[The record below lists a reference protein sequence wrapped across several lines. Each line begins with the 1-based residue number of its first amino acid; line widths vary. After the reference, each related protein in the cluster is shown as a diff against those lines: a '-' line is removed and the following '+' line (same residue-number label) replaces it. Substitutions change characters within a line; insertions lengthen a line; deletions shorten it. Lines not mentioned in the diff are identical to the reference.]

1 MPLPASTHKS
11 VKDFTTYLD
20 KQPGLSLPLFLTG
33 VAAPPPATATMLGW
47 AYQELRAH
55 MQGTPPLPVN
65 VFFGQIDRRAARLDA
80 NIAYSQAPTG
90 GFTPSDVLQGDLLKH
105 SESADYQYSMVLSQS
120 CDTPAQQSPYVTL
133 CPVYRES
140 EMTPVVLQKL
150 KSPTK
155 PVPDVKSAGQQRGAI
170 FENNSLKFV
179 AFPTP
184 PKNLPFDDPFVVALH
199 CPYRIPSAAPPTP
212 ELRLSYRALAFLQG
226 RIATLYVRDVKCSDD
241 ERDF

>member
-1 MPLPASTHKS
+1 MPLPAYTHKS
-11 VKDFTTYLD
+11 VKDFTTDLD

-33 VAAPPPATATMLGW
+33 VAAPPPATVTMLGW
-47 AYQELRAH
+47 AYQELRAKILTA
-55 MQGTPPLPVN
+55 QALPID
-65 VFFGQIDRRAARLDA
+65 VFFGEIDRRSARLDA
-80 NIAYSQAPTG
+80 TIAYSQPPKG
-90 GFTPSDVLQGDLLKH
+90 GFNPSDVLQGDVLKH
-105 SESADYQYSMVLSQS
+105 GESADYQYSMVLSQS
-120 CDTPAQQSPYVTL
+120 CDTPAGQTPYVTL
-133 CPVYRES
+133 GPVYRES
-140 EMTPVVLQKL
+140 ELTPVVLQKL

-184 PKNLPFDDPFVVALH
+184 PKNMPFDEPFVVALH

-226 RIATLYVRDVKCSDD
+226 RIATLYVRDVKGSDD